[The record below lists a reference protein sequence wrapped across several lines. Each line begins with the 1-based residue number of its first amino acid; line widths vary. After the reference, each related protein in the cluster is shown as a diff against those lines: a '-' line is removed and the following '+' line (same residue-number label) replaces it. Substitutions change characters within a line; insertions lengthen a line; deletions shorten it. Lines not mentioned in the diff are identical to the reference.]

1 MNNKLQFELGS
12 VLINFMLDLKL
23 IKTEVK
29 VLAKDEKKSIL
40 VAGPVLL
47 KIRPNLNT

>member
-1 MNNKLQFELGS
+1 MNQSGDTQFQFELRN

-29 VLAKDEKKSIL
+29 ILAKDEKKVFL
-40 VAGPVLL
+40 
-47 KIRPNLNT
+47 